1 MPGCFSVPDAGAKCS
16 SARAVT
22 GASTTAGRAAAASLG
37 VNRCA
42 GRDAGISTRDAAGTV
57 MPSAS
62 AATGAGAAKARVRTK

>member
-1 MPGCFSVPDAGAKCS
+1 MPDCFSVPDAGAKCP

-42 GRDAGISTRDAAGTV
+42 GRDAGISTR
-57 MPSAS
+57 
-62 AATGAGAAKARVRTK
+62 GAPPPA

>member
-1 MPGCFSVPDAGAKCS
+1 MSGSINPDMGGS
-16 SARAVT
+16 IRAVT
-22 GASTTAGRAAAASLG
+22 DSTTAGRAAAASLG